1 MFVLSWGG
9 VFVFEATI
17 INYFLGGRVGVVVI
31 AVVFGGFS
39 L

>member
-17 INYFLGGRVGVVVI
+17 INYFLGGRVGVVI